1 MAESNDLDQI
11 VAGCKNGDSRSF
23 SRLVDL
29 YGRRCYGYFYRMTG
43 NKEISEDLLSELF
56 VRLVNKIGSFKG
68 GSFEGWLFRV
78 ASNIFH
84 DHLRGKHRE
93 KKLLAFRME
102 QLEWQPKNHTPD
114 VDRVDDLQVQ
124 LGKLDLDTRELIML
138 RYYSQASFKEIA
150 AMRAE
155 PIGTTLSKLHRGL
168 KRLREL
174 MEPEQI

>member
-1 MAESNDLDQI
+1 MAESDDLEQI
-11 VAGCKNGDSRSF
+11 VAGCKNGNSGSF

-29 YGRRCYGYFYRMTG
+29 FGSRCYGYFYRMTG
-43 NKEISEDLLSELF
+43 NRSVSEDLLSELF
-56 VRLVNKIGSFKG
+56 VRLVQKIGSFKG
-68 GSFEGWLFRV
+68 GSFEGWLFKV

-84 DHLRGKHRE
+84 DHLRGKLRE

-102 QLEWQPKNHTPD
+102 QLEPLPKNNTPD
-114 VDRVDDLQVQ
+114 VGRVDDLQVY
-124 LGKLDLDTRELIML
+124 LGKLDVDTRELIML
-138 RYYSQASFKEIA
+138 RFYSQASFKEIA

-168 KRLREL
+168 KKLREL

>member
-1 MAESNDLDQI
+1 MAESDDLEQI
-11 VAGCKNGDSRSF
+11 VAGCKNGDSGSF

-29 YGRRCYGYFYRMTG
+29 FGGRCYGYFYRMTG

-56 VRLVNKIGSFKG
+56 VRLVQKIGSFKG
-68 GSFEGWLFRV
+68 DSFEGWLFKV

-84 DHLRGKHRE
+84 DHLRGKQRE

-102 QLEWQPKNHTPD
+102 QLEWQPKNITPD
-114 VDRVDDLQVQ
+114 IERVDDLQVQ
-124 LGKLDLDTRELIML
+124 LSKLDVDTRELIML
-138 RYYSQASFKEIA
+138 RFYSQASFKEIA

-168 KRLREL
+168 KKLREL